1 MKLRKLA
8 AGGLCAVLAMSAA
21 PLTVFAAEEPSAEE
35 VTADWIP
42 QNFTDAY
49 NFHEEYGSTHTEGD
63 LACLVRLTND
73 ADTAAEP
80 LFCEASEGSGLI
92 ETRVCQLEL
101 PEEPKEEDFESHQD
115 YRDAYRAYEDALHA
129 LGLSTRD
136 GEETMGAL
144 KWFSSVSVIRLLPE
158 GTASVRFS
166 EKSKNTYTFAAD
178 AEGKVTETDIY
189 GWLPDC
195 YSEYRSYQQE
205 HPDFSLHDDL
215 ILYCGTTNGS
225 TGYVLDISQNG
236 SAKLERI
243 LTSGCSPTL
252 LAPFIAGN
260 SSFFIDVYRPVTAG
274 TVQLSAKSYQ
284 PWSPS
289 EEHSNTK
296 TVYYQVTDEGV
307 SVTEATEFA
316 DLPGDCNAD
325 GTVSIA
331 DLVMMQKWLLCD
343 GELTSWRNADLS
355 GDGRVNAID
364 MALLSRKLTQAEQFA
379 EITLNGLPSGL
390 PHSTG
395 RLLTAQAEVKLCEGV
410 TLSEDEELVVM
421 LCYQNQPGK
430 PEAPVQKDIIVMKD
444 SGSAADGDETAGDGI
459 WSCQILVETNNSAGL
474 DFVAYAAVRKT
485 GGLAEIRAC
494 SPVWVIGIEFPGGS
508 E

>member
-21 PLTVFAAEEPSAEE
+21 PLTAFAAEEPSAGE

-42 QNFTDAY
+42 KNFTDAY
-49 NFHEEYGSTHTEGD
+49 NFRESYGPTHTGDD

-80 LFCEASEGSGLI
+80 LLCEASEGSGLI
-92 ETRVCQLEL
+92 ETKVFPLEL
-101 PEEPKEEDFESHQD
+101 PEEPKEEDFESHSA
-115 YRDAYRAYEDALHA
+115 YFEAYRAYEEALHA
-129 LGLSTRD
+129 LGLSVRD

-166 EKSKNTYTFAAD
+166 EKAQNTYTFAAD
-178 AEGKVTETDIY
+178 ADGKVTETDIF

-195 YSEYRSYQQE
+195 YSEYRAYQQE

-225 TGYVLDISQNG
+225 TGYVLDISQQG
-236 SAKLERI
+236 SAKLELM

-252 LAPFIAGN
+252 LAPFVAGN
-260 SSFFIDVYRPVTAG
+260 SSYFINVYRPVTAG

-284 PWSPS
+284 PWNPV
-289 EEHSNTK
+289 EEHSDTK
-296 TVYYQVTDEGV
+296 TAYYQVTDEGV

-364 MALLSRKLTQAEQFA
+364 MALLSRKLSQAEQFA
-379 EITLNGLPSGL
+379 EVTLNGLPSML

-421 LCYQNQPGK
+421 LCYLNK
-430 PEAPVQKDIIVMKD
+430 KDYIVMKD
-444 SGSAADGDETAGDGI
+444 SGEKADGDETAGDGI
-459 WSCQILVETNNSAGL
+459 WSCPVYVETDDGTDLN
-474 DFVAYAAVRKT
+474 FVVYAAVRKT
-485 GGLAEIRAC
+485 DGLGEIRAC
-494 SPVWVIGIEFPGGS
+494 SPVRTVGIELPGGKN
-508 E
+508 